1 MWRIF
6 FGLLLF
12 ASAAQAQEQAT
23 AYDALLVVGNQFSRA
38 ALNRV
43 VSLSGVDGDPQP
55 ARWHIVIADRQA
67 PGGVREFEV
76 GDGRIIANR
85 TPERGAAET
94 GEGATIRT
102 AQLNLD
108 SSGAFT
114 VASHTAD
121 QSHVNFDYVSYTLRT
136 NERGLPMWMVTIQ
149 DQARQPLGTIHI
161 SANRGNVTRVEG
173 MYHGR
178 NMAQAEQDPVVQAG
192 GDEEYAGSDV
202 DLEDEAEPED
212 DGDVNVVKAEIKRMF
227 RRTKHDAQRLFHR
240 VRRSFDDFVDRHR

>member
-6 FGLLLF
+6 FALLLF
-12 ASAAQAQEQAT
+12 APAASAQEQST

-38 ALNRV
+38 ALNRIIS
-43 VSLSGVDGDPQP
+43 VSGADGDPQP
-55 ARWHIVIADRQA
+55 ARWQIVIADQQA

-76 GDGRIIANR
+76 ADGQILSNR
-85 TPERGAAET
+85 APERGMEET
-94 GEGATIRT
+94 PGGNTIRT

-121 QSHVNFDYVSYTLRT
+121 QSHVNFDYVSYILRT
-136 NERGLPMWMVTIQ
+136 NERGQPVWVVTIQ

-178 NMAQAEQDPVVQAG
+178 NMAQVEQDPVVQNG
-192 GDEEYAGSDV
+192 GDDEYAGNDV
-202 DLEDEAEPED
+202 DFEDEADPDD

-240 VRRSFDDFVDRHR
+240 VRRSFDDFVERHR